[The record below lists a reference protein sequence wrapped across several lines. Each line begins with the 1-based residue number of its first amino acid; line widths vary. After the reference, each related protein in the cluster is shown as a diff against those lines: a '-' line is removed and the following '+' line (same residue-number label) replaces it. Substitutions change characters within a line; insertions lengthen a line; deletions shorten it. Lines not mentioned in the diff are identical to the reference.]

1 MIKGGKTMNTF
12 LKWVAK
18 KYVVSMA
25 NDLLDKYKEDVNG
38 ALNTLNMWIGRL
50 ERVLNTLRC
59 IAAKLDDGK
68 IDANEMEESI
78 EHVSALVK
86 EW

>member
-1 MIKGGKTMNTF
+1 MKTF

-38 ALNTLNMWIGRL
+38 ALTTLNLWIGRL

-68 IDANEMEESI
+68 IDSNEMEESI
-78 EHVSALVK
+78 EQVSALVK

>member
-1 MIKGGKTMNTF
+1 MKTV
-12 LKWVAK
+12 LKWIAK
-18 KYVVSMA
+18 KYVLSMA
-25 NDLLDKYKEDVNG
+25 NDLLDKYKEDVG
-38 ALNTLNMWIGRL
+38 SALTTLNLWIGRL

-68 IDANEMEESI
+68 IDDKEMEESVDQI
-78 EHVSALVK
+78 NKLVK

>member
-1 MIKGGKTMNTF
+1 MKTF

-18 KYVVSMA
+18 KYVLSMA
-25 NDLLDKYKEDVNG
+25 NDLLDKYKEDVG
-38 ALNTLNMWIGRL
+38 SALTTLNLWIGRL

-68 IDANEMEESI
+68 IDSKELEESV
-78 EHVSALVK
+78 EQVSALVK